1 MTDRQKRTEEAMGE
15 AMYQMAMSFP
25 DDMNDMNADP
35 FKFMRE
41 KMDSREKQFN
51 DLSEDEFI
59 LLKELCSFFDRDH
72 MRNNRTGREAE
83 VFRAKAII
91 EKLELNVNF
100 PVLVYGETL
109 LNESIHHSLEMV
121 QMLLQ
126 MGADVN
132 NENEMASE
140 CALDMLL
147 DEEEDCEG
155 GELSDEKKAI
165 KKLLLSKGAK
175 TAEER
180 WLEKAE
186 EVRQMGQG

>member
-1 MTDRQKRTEEAMGE
+1 MGE

-25 DDMNDMNADP
+25 DDMNADP
-35 FKFMRE
+35 FKFMME
-41 KMDSREKQFN
+41 KKKSREKQFE
-51 DLSEDEFI
+51 DLSEEEFI

-72 MRNNRTGREAE
+72 MRNNRNGREAE

-109 LNESIHHSLEMV
+109 LNESIHHSLDMV
-121 QMLLQ
+121 TMLIQ

-140 CALDMLL
+140 CAIDMLL
-147 DEEEDCEG
+147 EEEEEEG
-155 GELSDEKKAI
+155 KLSDEKEAI